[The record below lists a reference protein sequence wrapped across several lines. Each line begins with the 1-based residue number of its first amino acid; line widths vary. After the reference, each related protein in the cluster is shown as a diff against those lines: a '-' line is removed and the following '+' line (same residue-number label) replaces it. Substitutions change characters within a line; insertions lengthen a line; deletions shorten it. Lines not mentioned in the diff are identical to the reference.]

1 MSPSPVVTVDGPSG
15 VGKGTLCAFLSRTL
29 GWHLLD
35 SGAIYRLL
43 GLAAKRRDVDSSDI
57 AGLTRL
63 AEGLDIAFLTPE
75 DGSATRA
82 LLNDEDVTADIR
94 TEEAGAMAS
103 LVAPHGEVRAALL
116 ERQRNFRRAPGLVA
130 DGRDMGTVVFQD
142 APVKL
147 FLTASAE
154 ERAAR
159 RYKQLIQQGLSA
171 NLAALSVE
179 IAERDRRDTARVNAP
194 LRPAT
199 DAVSIDTTGVSIDEV
214 AQVALKAVESR
225 LL

>member
-1 MSPSPVVTVDGPSG
+1 MSLSPVVTVDGPSG

-43 GLAAKRRDVDSSDI
+43 GLAAKRGNIDPNDI

-63 AEGLDIAFLTPE
+63 AEGLDIAFLTSE

-82 LLNDEDVTADIR
+82 MLDDEDVTADIR

-103 LVAPHGEVRAALL
+103 LVAPSTAVRAALM

-159 RYKQLIQQGLSA
+159 RHKQLIQQGVSA
-171 NLAALSVE
+171 NLAALSVD

-194 LRPAT
+194 LRPAA
-199 DAVSIDTTGVSIDEV
+199 DAVTIDTTGVSISEV
-214 AQVALKAVESR
+214 ARVALRTVQSR
-225 LL
+225 LR

>member
-82 LLNDEDVTADIR
+82 LLNNEDVTADIR

-103 LVAPHGEVRAALL
+103 LVAPHSEVRAALL
-116 ERQRNFRRAPGLVA
+116 ERHRNFRRAPGLVA

-159 RYKQLIQQGLSA
+159 HYKQLIQQGVSA
-171 NLAALSVE
+171 NLAALSVD

>member
-82 LLNDEDVTADIR
+82 LLNNEDVTADIR

-103 LVAPHGEVRAALL
+103 LVAPHSEVRAALL

-171 NLAALSVE
+171 NLAALSVD

-214 AQVALKAVESR
+214 AQVALKAVECR

>member
-103 LVAPHGEVRAALL
+103 LVAPHSEVRAALL

-171 NLAALSVE
+171 NLAALSVD

-214 AQVALKAVESR
+214 AQVALQAVESR

>member
-82 LLNDEDVTADIR
+82 LLNNEDVTADIR

-103 LVAPHGEVRAALL
+103 LVAPHSEVRAALL

-159 RYKQLIQQGLSA
+159 RYKQLIQQGVSA
-171 NLAALSVE
+171 NLAALSVD

-194 LRPAT
+194 LRPAA
-199 DAVSIDTTGVSIDEV
+199 DAVTIDTTGVSISEV
-214 AQVALKAVESR
+214 ARVALSTVQSR
-225 LL
+225 LR

>member
-75 DGSATRA
+75 DGSTTRA
-82 LLNDEDVTADIR
+82 LLNNEDVTADIR

-103 LVAPHGEVRAALL
+103 LVAPHSEVRAALL

-171 NLAALSVE
+171 NLAALSVD

>member
-103 LVAPHGEVRAALL
+103 LVAPHSEVRAALL

-171 NLAALSVE
+171 NLAALSVD

>member
-1 MSPSPVVTVDGPSG
+1 M
-15 VGKGTLCAFLSRTL
+15 
-29 GWHLLD
+29 
-35 SGAIYRLL
+35 
-43 GLAAKRRDVDSSDI
+43 
-57 AGLTRL
+57 
-63 AEGLDIAFLTPE
+63 
-75 DGSATRA
+75 
-82 LLNDEDVTADIR
+82 
-94 TEEAGAMAS
+94 
-103 LVAPHGEVRAALL
+103 

-159 RYKQLIQQGLSA
+159 RHKQLIQQGLSA
-171 NLAALSVE
+171 NLAALSVD

-214 AQVALKAVESR
+214 AQVALQAVESR

>member
-43 GLAAKRRDVDSSDI
+43 GLAAKRSDVDSSDI

-82 LLNDEDVTADIR
+82 LLNNEDVTADIR

-103 LVAPHGEVRAALL
+103 LVAPHSEVRAALL

-171 NLAALSVE
+171 NLAALSVD

>member
-82 LLNDEDVTADIR
+82 LLNNEDVTADIR

-103 LVAPHGEVRAALL
+103 LVAPHSEVRAALL

-171 NLAALSVE
+171 NLAALSVD

-199 DAVSIDTTGVSIDEV
+199 DAVSSDTTGVSIDEV

>member
-1 MSPSPVVTVDGPSG
+1 M
-15 VGKGTLCAFLSRTL
+15 
-29 GWHLLD
+29 
-35 SGAIYRLL
+35 
-43 GLAAKRRDVDSSDI
+43 
-57 AGLTRL
+57 
-63 AEGLDIAFLTPE
+63 
-75 DGSATRA
+75 
-82 LLNDEDVTADIR
+82 
-94 TEEAGAMAS
+94 
-103 LVAPHGEVRAALL
+103 

-130 DGRDMGTVVFQD
+130 DGRDMGTVVFED

-171 NLAALSVE
+171 NLAALSVD

>member
-82 LLNDEDVTADIR
+82 LLNNEDVTADIR

-103 LVAPHGEVRAALL
+103 LVAPHSEVRAALL

-171 NLAALSVE
+171 NLAALSVD